1 MAENQYYCFVAG
13 LPDIFFDS
21 TKLPFTVDEFGE
33 MLEEVLANED
43 KKLVDKYFLKYDN
56 ENLLAFLKNKN
67 AELNKKGKI
76 SSEEIKET
84 IDSIEVDFPIQNPE
98 IPPYF
103 EGYIRLWLDESAH
116 DENKLWEDLMSEFYP
131 YIRDLFLMG

>member
-43 KKLVDKYFLKYDN
+43 KKLVDKYFRAAPRYFP
-56 ENLLAFLKNKN
+56 AFFK
-67 AELNKKGKI
+67 
-76 SSEEIKET
+76 
-84 IDSIEVDFPIQNPE
+84 QR
-98 IPPYF
+98 
-103 EGYIRLWLDESAH
+103 EGGH
-116 DENKLWEDLMSEFYP
+116 
-131 YIRDLFLMG
+131 